1 MWHIQMS
8 AILPV
13 CHTMSYYQ
21 CATLCHITSVPYFAI
36 LPVCHTMPYYQC
48 ATVCHISSVPQYAIY
63 PVCHSMPYY
72 QCATVCHITSV
83 RCCSFF
89 HYLTMVGRPACNNNT
104 ILSSQHNAWYV
115 TQVHSTALHLTR
127 GHVTLTLLLSSPHH
141 HHHHLHRQSVPTI

>member
-1 MWHIQMS
+1 MSLPSSYSASVIYHIIGHVAMWHIQMS

-13 CHTMSYYQ
+13 CHTLSYYK
-21 CATLCHITSVPYFAI
+21 CAI
-36 LPVCHTMPYYQC
+36 L
-48 ATVCHISSVPQYAIY
+48 CHISSVPYYAIL
-63 PVCHSMPYY
+63 PVCHSMPYI

-127 GHVTLTLLLSSPHH
+127 GHVTLTLLLSNP
-141 HHHHLHRQSVPTI
+141 HHHLHRQSLPTI